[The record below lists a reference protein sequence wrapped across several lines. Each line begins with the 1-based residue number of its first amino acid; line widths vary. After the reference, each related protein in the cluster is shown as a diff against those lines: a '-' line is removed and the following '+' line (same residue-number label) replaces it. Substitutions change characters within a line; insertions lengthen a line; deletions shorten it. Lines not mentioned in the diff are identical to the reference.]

1 MAKEANNKI
10 IDVLTSLSKRRGF
23 VFQSSEIYGGLG
35 SIWDYGPLGV
45 ELKRNIKDLWWKS
58 IVTAN
63 ENVVGMDAAI
73 LMHPKVWE
81 ASGHVENF
89 HDPLIDNKE
98 DYWVGQRISRGT
110 DKVGGEQWDI
120 DGGPTII
127 VECAPLPLKPRAS
140 LYETGIKVWTPSVR
154 RTPFQSM
161 SPRAKTHNYI
171 NLILGDNEVKNID
184 EEAWAVLLDING
196 NLTEGMGSNI
206 FTVSNNILYTPKT
219 QSVLGG
225 ISRETVV
232 NLARKIGIKV
242 IEKDI
247 EIFEAINSDEMFLT
261 STSLCVCPVSFFN
274 GKKIGENIF
283 GPITKSLIKAY
294 SDFVEFD
301 FVSQYLDN
309 LD

>member
-1 MAKEANNKI
+1 MINKNRSERTVYFNGNYIPESQAKVPFRDRSFKYGDGVFDMTRTIGHKI
-10 IDVLTSLSKRRGF
+10 FKIKEHVDRLYQSLNYMSIHINLSKKEMIDISNK
-23 VFQSSEIYGGLG
+23 VLEINL
-35 SIWDYGPLGV
+35 
-45 ELKRNIKDLWWKS
+45 
-58 IVTAN
+58 
-63 ENVVGMDAAI
+63 
-73 LMHPKVWE
+73 
-81 ASGHVENF
+81 
-89 HDPLIDNKE
+89 PLIDNKE

-127 VECAPLPLKPRAS
+127 VECTPLPLKPRAS

-219 QSVLGG
+219 QSILGG

-294 SDFVEFD
+294 TDFVEFD

>member
-1 MAKEANNKI
+1 MINKNRSERTVYFNGNYIPESQAKVPFRDRSFKYGDGVFDMTRTFGHKI
-10 IDVLTSLSKRRGF
+10 FKIKEHVDRLYQSLNYMSIHINLSKKEMIDISNK
-23 VFQSSEIYGGLG
+23 VLEINL
-35 SIWDYGPLGV
+35 
-45 ELKRNIKDLWWKS
+45 
-58 IVTAN
+58 
-63 ENVVGMDAAI
+63 
-73 LMHPKVWE
+73 
-81 ASGHVENF
+81 
-89 HDPLIDNKE
+89 PLIDNKE

>member
-1 MAKEANNKI
+1 MINKNRSERTVYFNGDYIPESQAKVPFRDRSFKYGDGVFDMTRTFGHKI
-10 IDVLTSLSKRRGF
+10 FKIKEHVDRLYQSLNYMSIHINLSKKEMIDISNK
-23 VFQSSEIYGGLG
+23 VLEINL
-35 SIWDYGPLGV
+35 
-45 ELKRNIKDLWWKS
+45 
-58 IVTAN
+58 
-63 ENVVGMDAAI
+63 
-73 LMHPKVWE
+73 
-81 ASGHVENF
+81 
-89 HDPLIDNKE
+89 PLIDNKE

-184 EEAWAVLLDING
+184 EDAWAVLLDIDG

-232 NLARKIGIKV
+232 NLARKIGIKI

>member
-1 MAKEANNKI
+1 MINKNRSERTVYFNGNYIPESQAKVPFRDRSFKYGDGVFDMTRTFGHKI
-10 IDVLTSLSKRRGF
+10 FKIKEHVDRLYQSLNYMSIHINLSKKEMIDISNK
-23 VFQSSEIYGGLG
+23 VLEINL
-35 SIWDYGPLGV
+35 
-45 ELKRNIKDLWWKS
+45 
-58 IVTAN
+58 
-63 ENVVGMDAAI
+63 
-73 LMHPKVWE
+73 
-81 ASGHVENF
+81 
-89 HDPLIDNKE
+89 PLIDNKE

-127 VECAPLPLKPRAS
+127 VECTPLPLKPRAS

-219 QSVLGG
+219 QSILGG

-294 SDFVEFD
+294 TDFVEFD

>member
-1 MAKEANNKI
+1 MINKKDSERTVYFNGNYIPESQAKVPFRDRSFKYGDGVFDMTRTFGHKIFKIKEHVDRLYESLNYMDIHINLSKKEMIDISNKI
-10 IDVLTSLSKRRGF
+10 L
-23 VFQSSEIYGGLG
+23 EINL
-35 SIWDYGPLGV
+35 
-45 ELKRNIKDLWWKS
+45 
-58 IVTAN
+58 
-63 ENVVGMDAAI
+63 
-73 LMHPKVWE
+73 
-81 ASGHVENF
+81 
-89 HDPLIDNKE
+89 PLINNKE
-98 DYWVGQRISRGT
+98 DYWVGQRISRGI

-171 NLILGDNEVKNID
+171 NLILGDNEIKHID
-184 EEAWAVLLDING
+184 EDAWAILLDING

-206 FTVSNNILYTPKT
+206 FTISNNILYTPKA
-219 QSVLGG
+219 QNVLGG
-225 ISRETVV
+225 ISRETVID
-232 NLARKIGIKV
+232 LAKKIGLQV
-242 IEKDI
+242 VEKDI
-247 EIFEAINSDEMFLT
+247 EVFEAINSEEMFLT
-261 STSLCVCPVSFFN
+261 STSLCICPVTSFN
-274 GKKIGENIF
+274 GKKIGEHIF

-301 FVSQYLDN
+301 FLSQYLDH

>member
-1 MAKEANNKI
+1 MINKKRSERTVYFNGDYIPESQAKVPFRDRSFKYGDGVFDMTRTFGHKI
-10 IDVLTSLSKRRGF
+10 FKIKEHVDRLYQSLNYMSIHINLSKKEMIDISNK
-23 VFQSSEIYGGLG
+23 VLEINL
-35 SIWDYGPLGV
+35 
-45 ELKRNIKDLWWKS
+45 
-58 IVTAN
+58 
-63 ENVVGMDAAI
+63 
-73 LMHPKVWE
+73 
-81 ASGHVENF
+81 
-89 HDPLIDNKE
+89 PLIDNKE

>member
-1 MAKEANNKI
+1 MINKNRSERIVYFNGNYIPESQAKVPFRDRSFKYGDGVFDMTRTFGHKI
-10 IDVLTSLSKRRGF
+10 FKIKEHVDRLYQSLNYMSIHINLSKKEMIDISNK
-23 VFQSSEIYGGLG
+23 VLEINL
-35 SIWDYGPLGV
+35 
-45 ELKRNIKDLWWKS
+45 
-58 IVTAN
+58 
-63 ENVVGMDAAI
+63 
-73 LMHPKVWE
+73 
-81 ASGHVENF
+81 
-89 HDPLIDNKE
+89 PLIDNKE

-294 SDFVEFD
+294 TDFVEFD

>member
-1 MAKEANNKI
+1 MINKKDSERTVYFNGNYIPESQAKVPFRDRSFKYGDGVFDMTRTFGHKIFKIKEHVDRLYQSLNYMDIHINLSKKEMINISNKI
-10 IDVLTSLSKRRGF
+10 L
-23 VFQSSEIYGGLG
+23 EINL
-35 SIWDYGPLGV
+35 
-45 ELKRNIKDLWWKS
+45 
-58 IVTAN
+58 
-63 ENVVGMDAAI
+63 
-73 LMHPKVWE
+73 
-81 ASGHVENF
+81 
-89 HDPLIDNKE
+89 PLINNQE
-98 DYWVGQRISRGT
+98 DYWVGQRISRGI

-171 NLILGDNEVKNID
+171 NLILGDNEIKHID
-184 EEAWAVLLDING
+184 EDAWAILLDING

-206 FTVSNNILYTPKT
+206 FTVSKNILYTPKS
-219 QSVLGG
+219 QNVLGG
-225 ISRETVV
+225 ISRETVID
-232 NLARKIGIKV
+232 LAKKIGLQV

-247 EIFEAINSDEMFLT
+247 EVFEAINSEEIFLT
-261 STSLCVCPVSFFN
+261 STSLCICPVSSFN
-274 GKKIGENIF
+274 GKQIGHNVF

-301 FVSQYLDN
+301 FISQYLDH

>member
-1 MAKEANNKI
+1 MINKNRSERTVYFNGDYIPESQAKVPFRDRSFKYGDGVFDMTRTFGHKI
-10 IDVLTSLSKRRGF
+10 FKIKEHVDRLYQSLNYMSIHINLSKKEMIDISNK
-23 VFQSSEIYGGLG
+23 VLEINL
-35 SIWDYGPLGV
+35 
-45 ELKRNIKDLWWKS
+45 
-58 IVTAN
+58 
-63 ENVVGMDAAI
+63 
-73 LMHPKVWE
+73 
-81 ASGHVENF
+81 
-89 HDPLIDNKE
+89 PLIDNKE

-294 SDFVEFD
+294 TDFVEFD

>member
-1 MAKEANNKI
+1 MINKKASERTVYFNGDYIPESQAKVPFRDRSFKYGDGVFDMTRTFGHKI
-10 IDVLTSLSKRRGF
+10 FKIKEHIDRLYQSLNYMDIHIDLSKKEMIDISNK
-23 VFQSSEIYGGLG
+23 VLEINL
-35 SIWDYGPLGV
+35 
-45 ELKRNIKDLWWKS
+45 
-58 IVTAN
+58 
-63 ENVVGMDAAI
+63 
-73 LMHPKVWE
+73 
-81 ASGHVENF
+81 
-89 HDPLIDNKE
+89 PLIDNKE

-184 EEAWAVLLDING
+184 EEAWAVLIDING

-206 FTVSNNILYTPKT
+206 FTVSNNILYTPKA

-225 ISRETVV
+225 ISRETVI

>member
-1 MAKEANNKI
+1 MINKKALERTVYFNGDYIPESQAKVPFRDRSFKYGDGVFDMTRTFGHKI
-10 IDVLTSLSKRRGF
+10 FKIKEHIDRLYQSLNYMGIHIDLSKKEMIDISNK
-23 VFQSSEIYGGLG
+23 VLEINL
-35 SIWDYGPLGV
+35 
-45 ELKRNIKDLWWKS
+45 
-58 IVTAN
+58 
-63 ENVVGMDAAI
+63 
-73 LMHPKVWE
+73 
-81 ASGHVENF
+81 
-89 HDPLIDNKE
+89 PLIDNKE

-206 FTVSNNILYTPKT
+206 FTVSNNILYTPKA

-225 ISRETVV
+225 ISRETVI

>member
-1 MAKEANNKI
+1 MINKNRSERTVYFNGDYIPESQAKVPFRDRSFKYGDGVFDMTRTFGHKI
-10 IDVLTSLSKRRGF
+10 FKIKEHVDRLYQSLNYMSIHINLSKKEMIDISNK
-23 VFQSSEIYGGLG
+23 VLEINL
-35 SIWDYGPLGV
+35 
-45 ELKRNIKDLWWKS
+45 
-58 IVTAN
+58 
-63 ENVVGMDAAI
+63 
-73 LMHPKVWE
+73 
-81 ASGHVENF
+81 
-89 HDPLIDNKE
+89 PLIDNKE

-261 STSLCVCPVSFFN
+261 STSLCICPVSFIN

>member
-1 MAKEANNKI
+1 MINKKASERTVYFNGDYIPESQAKVPFRDRSFKYGDGVFDMTRTFGHNIFKI
-10 IDVLTSLSKRRGF
+10 KEHIDRLYQSLNYMDIHIDLSKKEMIDISNK
-23 VFQSSEIYGGLG
+23 VLEINL
-35 SIWDYGPLGV
+35 
-45 ELKRNIKDLWWKS
+45 
-58 IVTAN
+58 
-63 ENVVGMDAAI
+63 
-73 LMHPKVWE
+73 
-81 ASGHVENF
+81 
-89 HDPLIDNKE
+89 PLIDNKE

-184 EEAWAVLLDING
+184 EEAWAVLIDING

-206 FTVSNNILYTPKT
+206 FTVSNNILYTPKA

-225 ISRETVV
+225 ISRETVI

>member
-1 MAKEANNKI
+1 MINKKASERTVYFNGDYIPESQAKVPFRDRSFKYGDGVFDMTRTFGHKI
-10 IDVLTSLSKRRGF
+10 FKIKEHIDRLYQSLNYMDIHIDLSKKEMIDISNK
-23 VFQSSEIYGGLG
+23 VLEINL
-35 SIWDYGPLGV
+35 
-45 ELKRNIKDLWWKS
+45 
-58 IVTAN
+58 
-63 ENVVGMDAAI
+63 
-73 LMHPKVWE
+73 
-81 ASGHVENF
+81 
-89 HDPLIDNKE
+89 PLIDNKE

-219 QSVLGG
+219 QSILGG